1 MLAQEAT
8 KSRVPSYKAQR
19 TQKRNRVSEP
29 QLRTDT
35 VTGTQKPKLGAPT
48 GHRNQT
54 RELLESAQ

>member
-35 VTGTQKPKLGAPT
+35 VTGTQKPTLGAPT
-48 GHRNQT
+48 GT
-54 RELLESAQ
+54 EIKPESS